1 MDQNIVKSDHQHPP
15 PVVSVYISSDEKSDS
30 SLEHLLTSN
39 SAALN
44 YSETERRRLV
54 RRRRLTIVTISL
66 TFILAAAI
74 LLGECSSVA
83 RFSSWC
89 LPSKQEV
96 VHHYKVLVCI
106 FGCFEGICHYISS
119 IQMFAGSVYHD
130 VRNRRLL
137 ESDDWEEVT
146 CDQGDDQCL
155 ESLCPEGMFWSAIS
169 SQCLSRAGHIK
180 LW

>member
-1 MDQNIVKSDHQHPP
+1 MNQNIVKSDQQHAN

-74 LLGECSSVA
+74 LLGECV
-83 RFSSWC
+83 
-89 LPSKQEV
+89 
-96 VHHYKVLVCI
+96 
-106 FGCFEGICHYISS
+106 
-119 IQMFAGSVYHD
+119 
-130 VRNRRLL
+130 
-137 ESDDWEEVT
+137 SDY
-146 CDQGDDQCL
+146 
-155 ESLCPEGMFWSAIS
+155 S
-169 SQCLSRAGHIK
+169 
-180 LW
+180 